1 MAKSKNILER
11 LYDYQLKAVD
21 ATDKNKKG
29 IVCMPTGTGK
39 TFVQAAVIAK
49 EILKNKGKF
58 GVYVINS
65 PRIMLSYQLLKEVY
79 SFLMYAGID
88 ARYMSV
94 HSGGQVDL
102 QDLEAIRLD
111 ANLNE
116 GTNIQFAQIENGTS
130 PVLIREFTNKAKE
143 GDIPLVIF
151 STYNSAERIND
162 AIADEKIKIVM
173 NDEAQYLVQEQ
184 FHDIIHILNFNR
196 CYFFTAT
203 TIHTPSDKGRGMNNK
218 DSYGDVIYLMTPR
231 EAIDL
236 GKMVRPRLHFVIPP
250 AGATYT
256 KEDFQ
261 NSIGKIISEALAQH
275 DYAIGQ
281 FSVPKMLVSVKG
293 VGDIQKFFESRE
305 YKGLIRGGYKIYAV
319 ASDESIGNNINGEKV
334 SRREFLNRLKE
345 DGRSLGQ
352 KLLIL
357 HYDILAEGI
366 DVPGITG
373 IMPLRTLGK
382 AKFLQTFGRSARLDV
397 DDRTRIEV
405 GEIKASDL
413 DEMNKPYAWVIVP
426 TIIHEDAD
434 DKEHIGNLITELR
447 DYGFN
452 PSQDIIS
459 TDAKN
464 GLPTVDGPEALNEI
478 KVKCP
483 NIGQFI
489 EKVEAD
495 YEAEY
500 VASLSPEKR
509 IEYML
514 TNVQGIK
521 LQNN

>member
-1 MAKSKNILER
+1 MKQKDILHK
-11 LYDYQLKAVD
+11 LYDYQLKAVE

-39 TFVQAAVIAK
+39 TFVQAAIVAK
-49 EILKNKGKF
+49 EILKNNGKF
-58 GVYVINS
+58 GVYVINA

-79 SFLMYAGID
+79 TFLINAGIE

-102 QDLEAIRLD
+102 QDLEAIRID
-111 ANLNE
+111 ANYNE
-116 GTNIQFAQIENGTS
+116 GTNIQFSQIENGTS
-130 PVLIREFTNKAKE
+130 PILINEFVDKAKQQ
-143 GDIPLVIF
+143 DLPVVIF

-162 AIADEKIKIVM
+162 AIPTEKINLVM

-218 DSYGDVIYLMTPR
+218 DSYGDIIFLMTPR
-231 EAIDL
+231 EAIDM

-250 AGATYT
+250 TGSTYT
-256 KEDFQ
+256 KDDFQ
-261 NSIGKIISEALAQH
+261 NSLGKIISEALAQH

-293 VGDIQKFFESRE
+293 VGDIEKFFQSRE
-305 YKGLIRGGYKIYAV
+305 CVGLKRTGYKVYAV
-319 ASDESIGNNINGEKV
+319 ASDEKIGNNINGEKV
-334 SRREFLNRLKE
+334 SRAEFLKRMKE
-345 DGRSLGQ
+345 DGKDPQ
-352 KLLIL
+352 VKMLIL

-382 AKFLQTFGRSARLDV
+382 SKFLQTFGRSARLDYE
-397 DDRTRIEV
+397 DRGRIET
-405 GEIKASDL
+405 GEISPNDL
-413 DEMNKPYAWVIVP
+413 EQMIKPYAWVIVP

-434 DKEHIGNLITELR
+434 SKEHIGNLITELR
-447 DYGFN
+447 DYGFK
-452 PSQDIIS
+452 PSQDIVS
-459 TDAKN
+459 TDSKN
-464 GLPTVDGPEALNEI
+464 GLPVVDGPEALNEI
-478 KVKCP
+478 KKKCP
-483 NIGQFI
+483 NIGKFI

-495 YEAEY
+495 FESEY
-500 VASLSPEKR
+500 VASLSDEERIKYIILQQNPELKGT
-509 IEYML
+509 I
-514 TNVQGIK
+514 
-521 LQNN
+521 